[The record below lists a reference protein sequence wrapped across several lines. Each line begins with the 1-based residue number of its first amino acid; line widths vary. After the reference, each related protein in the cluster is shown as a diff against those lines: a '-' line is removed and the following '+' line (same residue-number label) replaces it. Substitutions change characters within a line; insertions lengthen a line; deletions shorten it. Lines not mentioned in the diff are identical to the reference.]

1 MNDMFNHHFTCPA
14 DGKGKL
20 TDFPTN
26 YTGSFTSSEGA
37 EKELTKSIKRL
48 ARMQEMLYASS
59 QHSLLIIFQAMDA
72 AGKDST
78 IKHVMSGINPQGCT
92 VTSFK
97 APSVEEL
104 DHDYL
109 WRCLKL
115 IPAKGDIGI
124 FNRSYYEE
132 LLIVRVHPELLE
144 RQKLSALSPG
154 QIPGESFWKQRFD
167 DINNLESYLHHNDIH
182 ILKFFLHVSKEVQ
195 KERLLKRIDKA
206 EKNWKVSER
215 DAEERKFW
223 DDYQFAYEQALL
235 NTSKENAPWF
245 VIPADHKWNMR
256 YAVGQIIADKL
267 ESLGLEYPRLSLS
280 QSKELDR
287 AKQLLL
293 AER

>member
-1 MNDMFNHHFTCPA
+1 MFNHHFTFPT
-14 DGKGKL
+14 DGNGKL
-20 TDFPTN
+20 ADFPTN
-26 YTGSFTSSEGA
+26 YTGSFTDSDDA
-37 EKELTKSIKRL
+37 RKELKKSIKKL
-48 ARMQEMLYASS
+48 SKMQDILYASS
-59 QHSLLIIFQAMDA
+59 QYSLLIIFQAMDA

-78 IKHVMSGINPQGCT
+78 IKHVMSGINPQGCV

-132 LLIVRVHPELLE
+132 VLVVRVHPEMLE
-144 RQKLSALSPG
+144 KQKLTALPQG
-154 QIPGESFWKQRFD
+154 RTPDEAFWQQRFS
-167 DINNLESYLHHNDIH
+167 DINNFESYLHHNDIR
-182 ILKFFLHVSKEVQ
+182 ILKFFLHVSKEEQ
-195 KERLLKRIDKA
+195 KERFLKRIDKQN
-206 EKNWKVSER
+206 KNWKLSDR
-215 DAEERKFW
+215 DVEERKFW

-235 NTSKENAPWF
+235 HTSTENAPWY
-245 VIPADHKWNMR
+245 VIPADHKWYMR

-267 ESLGLEYPRLSLS
+267 ESLGLEYPRLNNL
-280 QSKELDR
+280 QMKGLER

-293 AER
+293 AE

>member
-1 MNDMFNHHFTCPA
+1 MYNHHFTFPT
-14 DGKGKL
+14 DGNGKL
-20 TDFPTN
+20 ADFPTN
-26 YTGSFTSSEGA
+26 YTGSFTDSDDA
-37 EKELTKSIKRL
+37 RKELKKSIKKL
-48 ARMQEMLYASS
+48 SKMQDILYASS
-59 QHSLLIIFQAMDA
+59 QYSLLIIFQAMDA

-78 IKHVMSGINPQGCT
+78 IKHVMSGINPQGCV

-132 LLIVRVHPELLE
+132 VLVVRVHPEMLE
-144 RQKLSALSPG
+144 KQKLTALPQG
-154 QIPGESFWKQRFD
+154 RTPDEAFWQQRFS
-167 DINNLESYLHHNDIH
+167 DINNFESYLHHNDIR
-182 ILKFFLHVSKEVQ
+182 ILKFFLHVSKEEQ
-195 KERLLKRIDKA
+195 KERFLKRIDKQN
-206 EKNWKVSER
+206 KNWKLSDR
-215 DAEERKFW
+215 DVEERKFW

-235 NTSKENAPWF
+235 HTSTENAPWY
-245 VIPADHKWNMR
+245 VIPADHKWYMR

-267 ESLGLEYPRLSLS
+267 ESLGLEYPRLNNL
-280 QSKELDR
+280 QMKGLER

-293 AER
+293 AE

>member
-1 MNDMFNHHFTCPA
+1 MFNHHFTFPT

-20 TDFPTN
+20 TDFPAN
-26 YTGSFTSSEGA
+26 YTGSFTSSEEA
-37 EKELTKSIKRL
+37 EKELKKSIKKL
-48 ARMQEMLYASS
+48 AKMQDMLYASS
-59 QHSLLIIFQAMDA
+59 QYSLLIIFQAMDA

-78 IKHVMSGINPQGCT
+78 IKHVMTGINPQGCT

-132 LLIVRVHPELLE
+132 LLVVRVHPELLE
-144 RQKLSALSPG
+144 KQKLTALSAG
-154 QIPGESFWKQRFD
+154 VIPDEAFWKQRCA
-167 DINNLESYLHHNDIH
+167 DINNFESYLHHNDIH

-215 DAEERKFW
+215 DVEERKFW
-223 DDYQFAYEQALL
+223 NDYQFAYEQALL
-235 NTSKENAPWF
+235 NTSKEDAPWF
-245 VIPADHKWNMR
+245 VIPADHKWYMR

-267 ESLGLEYPRLSLS
+267 ESLGLAYPRLNQMQMSG
-280 QSKELDR
+280 LDR

-293 AER
+293 AE

>member
-1 MNDMFNHHFTCPA
+1 MFNHHFTFPT

-20 TDFPTN
+20 TDFPAN
-26 YTGSFTSSEGA
+26 YTGSFTSSEEA
-37 EKELTKSIKRL
+37 EKELKKSIKKL
-48 ARMQEMLYASS
+48 AKMQDMLYASS
-59 QHSLLIIFQAMDA
+59 QYSLLIIFQAMDA

-78 IKHVMSGINPQGCT
+78 IKHVMTGINPQGCT

-132 LLIVRVHPELLE
+132 LLVVRVHPELLE
-144 RQKLSALSPG
+144 KQKLTALSAG
-154 QIPGESFWKQRFD
+154 VIPDEGFWKQRCA
-167 DINNLESYLHHNDIH
+167 DINNFESYLHHNDIH

-215 DAEERKFW
+215 DVEERKFW
-223 DDYQFAYEQALL
+223 NDYQFAYEQALL
-235 NTSKENAPWF
+235 NTSKEDAPWF
-245 VIPADHKWNMR
+245 VIPADHKWYMR

-267 ESLGLEYPRLSLS
+267 ESLGLAYPRLNQMQMSG
-280 QSKELDR
+280 LDR

-293 AER
+293 AE

>member
-1 MNDMFNHHFTCPA
+1 MFNHHFTFPT

-26 YTGSFTSSEGA
+26 YTGSFTNSDDA
-37 EKELTKSIKRL
+37 EKELDKSIKKL
-48 ARMQEMLYASS
+48 AKMQDILYASS
-59 QHSLLIIFQAMDA
+59 QYSLLIIFQAMDA

-78 IKHVMSGINPQGCT
+78 IKHVMSGINPQGCV

-132 LLIVRVHPELLE
+132 VLVVRVHPEMLE
-144 RQKLSALSPG
+144 KQKLTALPQG
-154 QIPGESFWKQRFD
+154 RIPDESFWKQRFS
-167 DINNLESYLHHNDIH
+167 DINNLESYLHHNDIR

-195 KERLLKRIDKA
+195 KERFLKRIDNPN
-206 EKNWKVSER
+206 KNWKLSDR
-215 DAEERKFW
+215 DVEERKFW

-235 NTSKENAPWF
+235 HTSTENAPWY
-245 VIPADHKWNMR
+245 VIPADHKWYMR

-267 ESLGLEYPRLSLS
+267 ESLGLEYPRLNTPQMKGL
-280 QSKELDR
+280 ER

-293 AER
+293 AE